1 MPAGTQ
7 KLSEFDENRII
18 GELLVARGLVTADEI
33 TAALYIQSEKPH
45 LRIGEILLSMGLIT
59 IEQLDKILREH
70 LSHQFIGSLL
80 LSNDF
85 ISQEQ
90 LSKAMSVQEKT
101 RRRLGEILIELGYV
115 TEFQLTQLL
124 NKQRLLRHQGT
135 DKAPA
140 LERFNKRTKLVAT
153 VGPSCANDEMIKAM
167 MIAGVNIFRLNFSH
181 GEHAGHEENIKRIR
195 RIAKELGF
203 NVGILQDIQGPKIRI
218 GEVIGGEVQLIPGT
232 IFKLQTTPVTAT
244 DKLASVTY
252 EKLLE
257 DIKPGAAVLI
267 DDGRMELVVEEVSAD
282 ALITRVKVGGPLRP
296 RKGVNFPG
304 SLLSI
309 SVLTEKDKIDLVFG
323 AKHEID
329 WVAASFVQTAN
340 DVSEVKACL
349 KEAGSQTPVIA
360 KIERREAVN
369 SLQEILAV
377 ADGVMVARGDLGV
390 ECPSEDVP
398 LIQKQIIRQAN
409 IAGKPVITATQMLDS
424 MVNAPRPTRAEASD
438 VANAIFDGT
447 DAVMLSNESASGQYP
462 LEAVETMIRIIEKV
476 EKSEQLPSHRDIDGS
491 RQILESITVAATHLA
506 SELNAAAIIVPSY
519 SGSTARLVSKFRPRS
534 PIIATAS
541 RAAIC
546 RQMALLWGV
555 YPLHIKSS
563 TDDESMPRSAIP
575 AAISANLIASG
586 DLIVIMDA
594 VTGVRGRARG
604 VRVEIADNQAKDK
617 EQ

>member
-1 MPAGTQ
+1 MSATQ
-7 KLSEFDENRII
+7 KFSDFDENRII
-18 GELLVARGLVTADEI
+18 GELLVARGMVTADEV
-33 TAALYIQSEKPH
+33 TAALYIQAEKPH

-101 RRRLGEILIELGYV
+101 RRRLGEILVELGYV
-115 TEFQLTQLL
+115 TEFQLNQLL
-124 NKQRLLRHQGT
+124 NKQRLLRHQGAGQ
-135 DKAPA
+135 APTV
-140 LERFNKRTKLVAT
+140 ERFNKRTKLVAT
-153 VGPSCANDEMIKAM
+153 VGPSSANDEMIKSM
-167 MIAGVNIFRLNFSH
+167 MQTGVNIFRLNFSH

-195 RIAKELGF
+195 RIAKELGL

-218 GEVIGGEVQLIPGT
+218 GEVEGGEVRLVAGEL
-232 IFKLQTTPVTAT
+232 FMLQTTPVVAT
-244 DKLASVTY
+244 DKLASVSY
-252 EKLLE
+252 EPLLE
-257 DIKPGAAVLI
+257 DIKAGAIILI
-267 DDGRMELVVEEVSAD
+267 DDGKMELTVEEVTAN
-282 ALITRVKVGGPLRP
+282 ALVTRVKVGGPLRP

-304 SLLSI
+304 SILNI
-309 SVLTEKDKIDLVFG
+309 SVLTEKDKADLTFG
-323 AKHEID
+323 AKHEVD

-340 DVSEVKACL
+340 DVSEVKAYL
-349 KEAGSQTPVIA
+349 KNAGSEAPVIA

-409 IAGKPVITATQMLDS
+409 IAGRPVITATQMLDS

-462 LEAVETMIRIIEKV
+462 LEAVETMVRIIEKV
-476 EKSEQLPSHRDIDGS
+476 ETSEQLPSHRDVDGS

-519 SGSTARLVSKFRPRS
+519 SGSTARLVSKFRPRC
-534 PIIATAS
+534 PIVATAS
-541 RAAIC
+541 RASIC

-575 AAISANLIASG
+575 TAITANLIASG

-594 VTGVRGRARG
+594 VTGVSGRARG
-604 VRVEIADNQAKDK
+604 VRVEIADGQK
-617 EQ
+617 